1 MDGGGV
7 GWGGLD
13 GGGVGWGGLDGGGV
27 GWERGGWGG
36 SGTGYVQGCAKGD
49 DSEQWEEEE
58 GRVEN
63 IKNCMDICFAL
74 C

>member
-1 MDGGGV
+1 MDWGGV

-13 GGGVGWGGLDGGGV
+13 GGGLGWGGLDGGGV
-27 GWERGGWGG
+27 GVREGWMGWERDGLC
-36 SGTGYVQGCAKGD
+36 SGCAKGD